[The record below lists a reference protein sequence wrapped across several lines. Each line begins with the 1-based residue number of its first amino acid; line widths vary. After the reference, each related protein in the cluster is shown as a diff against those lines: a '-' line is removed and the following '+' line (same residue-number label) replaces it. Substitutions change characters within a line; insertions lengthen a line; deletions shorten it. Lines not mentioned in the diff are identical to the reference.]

1 MASSAI
7 PSPPES
13 PLSSVDLK
21 LLDGTQSSDQDV
33 QRGHA
38 LIAPSKHLNT
48 TQIDTVSHDQLVDLT
63 TSIEAKAGAETLSNA
78 PRDGPVAA
86 PLDTQLGNSVAEHLE
101 TQLKK
106 ADNSFCKARTEFLF
120 DPLVAEHEE
129 LLELIMLNRQPSLTG
144 LYIFRVRA
152 TEVIRR

>member
-63 TSIEAKAGAETLSNA
+63 TSIEAKAGAETLPVQALSLRQVMYKILP
-78 PRDGPVAA
+78 PRDINIRVDNWEFQPGTTIRISETMEDGKQVFTAR
-86 PLDTQLGNSVAEHLE
+86 DRNS
-101 TQLKK
+101 
-106 ADNSFCKARTEFLF
+106 
-120 DPLVAEHEE
+120 
-129 LLELIMLNRQPSLTG
+129 
-144 LYIFRVRA
+144 
-152 TEVIRR
+152 